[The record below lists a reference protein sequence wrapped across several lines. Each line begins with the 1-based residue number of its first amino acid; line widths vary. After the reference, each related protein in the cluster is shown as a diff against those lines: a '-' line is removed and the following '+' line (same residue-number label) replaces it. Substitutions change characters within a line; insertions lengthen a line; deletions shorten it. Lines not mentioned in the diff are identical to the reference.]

1 LSSAAL
7 TPFSY
12 VILALVGENG
22 AGPHD
27 LLNMMRRGRPY
38 WAAAPSHYY
47 YEPKRLERL
56 GYLAARKE
64 RGRTRP
70 KTHYTLTSAGR
81 AALERWV
88 GEPTP
93 FPRIQNEAIVRLLCG
108 DLVEDD
114 VVLESLRALRPQLA
128 EISAGLDEAERI
140 AQTLPHRERYLLLNH
155 SLGRR
160 LMAALAAWLV
170 EVETELGGPAARPRP
185 SSRRTARR

>member
-1 LSSAAL
+1 LSSAPL

-12 VILALVGENG
+12 VILALVGANG

-27 LLNMMRRGRPY
+27 LLSMMRRGRPY

-47 YEPKRLERL
+47 SEPKRLERL

-70 KTHYTLTSAGR
+70 KTHYTLTPAGR

-108 DLVEDD
+108 DLVDD
-114 VVLESLRALRPQLA
+114 EVVLASLRALGHELA

-140 AQTLPHRERYLLLNH
+140 AQTLPHRERYLRLNH

-160 LMAALAAWLV
+160 LVATLGDWLV
-170 EVETELGGPAARPRP
+170 EVEAELGGPASRPRS
-185 SSRRTARR
+185 SSRRSGRR